1 MVNTTFSRF
10 KSNAK
15 NISKAHIFH
24 QKMTKKNTNPTE
36 GVEEN
41 KLTKSEQGEVVTE
54 ETKGEEK
61 AEDLLEKL
69 FDV

>member
-1 MVNTTFSRF
+1 
-10 KSNAK
+10 
-15 NISKAHIFH
+15 
-24 QKMTKKNTNPTE
+24 MTKKNTNPTE

>member
-1 MVNTTFSRF
+1 
-10 KSNAK
+10 
-15 NISKAHIFH
+15 
-24 QKMTKKNTNPTE
+24 MTKKISTATD

-41 KLTKSEQGEVVTE
+41 KLTKSEQGEGETE